1 VIPDVVSTLA
11 DLGGLSLGDTPC
23 KKGSTWLLAFRRPD
37 PGWSTS
43 DSHTSWPRLVSAH
56 YLPTSRPTPTP

>member
-1 VIPDVVSTLA
+1 MNGCSSCDAS
-11 DLGGLSLGDTPC
+11 GGSA
-23 KKGSTWLLAFRRPD
+23 WLLAFRRPE

-56 YLPTSRPTPTP
+56 YFPTALPKPTT